1 MMMFM
6 KCRSVS
12 SSVLIGLGLAA
23 SALFSGCKT
32 DFKLIDHVAFLPSDN
47 LETVKVSLVFTENVK
62 SDLAG
67 GFMIKEYGYLFINPY
82 TPAEHFEVG
91 FSLNT
96 SIVNDQEFVSL
107 TPTEVLPNGM
117 PIGLDHALAEVR
129 SPSPI
134 NSKFDLFG
142 YVDVLHG
149 AWLGTAAIFS
159 FMNDQYFPNGLTI
172 SQVFL
177 RDAQGAPG
185 VIATVFGP
193 SLNNDGS
200 IRRAGGISLFANVKQ
215 LIEHHALGPDAR
227 KVVLKPEP
235 APYIAGPRAP
245 EYQGNYG
252 KLRKLELNLVR
263 ALNQK

>member
-1 MMMFM
+1 M
-6 KCRSVS
+6 
-12 SSVLIGLGLAA
+12 
-23 SALFSGCKT
+23 
-32 DFKLIDHVAFLPSDN
+32 
-47 LETVKVSLVFTENVK
+47 
-62 SDLAG
+62 
-67 GFMIKEYGYLFINPY
+67 
-82 TPAEHFEVG
+82 G

-96 SIVNDQEFVSL
+96 SIINDQDFVSL

-117 PIGLDHALAEVR
+117 PIGLDYALAEVR

-159 FMNDQYFPNGLTI
+159 FLDDQYFPNGLSI

-177 RDAQGAPG
+177 RDDQGAPG

-193 SLNNDGS
+193 SANSDGS
-200 IRRAGGISLFANVKQ
+200 VKRAGGIALFANVKQ
-215 LIEHHALGPDAR
+215 LIDNQVVGPGAR
-227 KVVLKPEP
+227 KVILRSEP
-235 APYIAGPRAP
+235 RPYVAGPRAP
-245 EYQGNYG
+245 EYQGQYK
-252 KLRKLELNLVR
+252 KLRKLELNLVQ